1 MSKSKYREAQFWWQV
16 TPVLPPSKTSRDY
29 HILRRLWGDHTM
41 NTARGGR
48 GYYHWGTEDNMTP
61 GLFQIW
67 SMFPG
72 AMRPLIEATGMR
84 VVGEITFI
92 TWAYACE
99 EAVERGHHP
108 GVNGRFLIPDIVI
121 YFEDGDG
128 PGIVSFE
135 VKRPG
140 VKPVEKDADKLRA
153 YTMLRSMDRYIR
165 RKAIF
170 LLSDDM
176 TEVAKNI
183 APDLPAV
190 TWENMMRMQIAG
202 ANTLSEQDAKHVG
215 PWISRAYSRYGI
227 GDLPAPLPASPAGYG
242 SALSI
247 AAISNKMQSEQAR
260 NFVWGSEIVEAF
272 LSGRDVEPPTDWMK
286 DALSREAM
294 SAAHLQKTRDRRIN
308 RWHPDWQIAYER
320 ALP

>member
-1 MSKSKYREAQFWWQV
+1 MSKSNYREAHFWWQV
-16 TPVLPPSKTSRDY
+16 TPALPLSKTSRDY

-67 SMFPG
+67 SIFPE
-72 AMRPLIEATGMR
+72 AMRLLIEATGMR
-84 VVGEITFI
+84 VIGQIGSI
-92 TWAYACE
+92 KWAYACE
-99 EAVERGHHP
+99 EEVTRGRHP
-108 GVNGRFLIPDIVI
+108 GVTGRFLIPDIVV
-121 YFEDGDG
+121 YFEDDDG
-128 PGIVSFE
+128 PGIVSIE

-140 VKPVEKDADKLRA
+140 IKPVEKDADKLRA
-153 YTMLRSMDRYIR
+153 YTMLRSMDRFIR

-170 LLSDDM
+170 LLSDDT

-183 APDLPAV
+183 APDLPVV
-190 TWENMMRMQIAG
+190 TWENMMSMQLAG
-202 ANTLSEQDAKHVG
+202 VSTLSEQVAKHVG

-227 GDLPAPLPASPAGYG
+227 GDVPAPLPASPAGYG
-242 SALSI
+242 SADSI
-247 AAISNKMQSEQAR
+247 AAISSRMQAEQAR

-272 LSGRDVEPPTDWMK
+272 LSGKDVEPPADWMEG
-286 DALSREAM
+286 ALSREAI
-294 SAAHLQKTRDRRIN
+294 SEGRFQKTIDRRIN
-308 RWHPDWQIAYER
+308 RWHPDWQLAYER